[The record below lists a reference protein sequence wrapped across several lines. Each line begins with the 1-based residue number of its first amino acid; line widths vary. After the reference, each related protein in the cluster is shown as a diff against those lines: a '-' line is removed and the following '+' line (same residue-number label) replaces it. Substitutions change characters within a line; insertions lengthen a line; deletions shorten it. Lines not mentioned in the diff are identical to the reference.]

1 MLYEKIGKKQF
12 NITKWKVQIS
22 ISLITVY
29 LQIFYGV
36 STLKYKK
43 FSTYSKKNELNILS
57 KMGIYN
63 RHTVQMTTTLIL
75 L

>member
-12 NITKWKVQIS
+12 NKTKWKDEIR
-22 ISLITVY
+22 IFLIIVY

-43 FSTYSKKNELNILS
+43 FSTYSKKNELNIPS

-63 RHTVQMTTTLIL
+63 RHNIQMTTTLIL